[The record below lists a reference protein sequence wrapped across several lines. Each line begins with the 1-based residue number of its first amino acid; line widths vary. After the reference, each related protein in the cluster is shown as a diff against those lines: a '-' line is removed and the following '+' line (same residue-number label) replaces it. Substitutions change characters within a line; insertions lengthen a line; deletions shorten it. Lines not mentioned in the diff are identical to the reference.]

1 MPALGRLTG
10 RGGTANLEVVLKTKP
25 DLILDFGSVRDTY
38 VSLADNVQEQTKIA
52 YVLIDGRFEATPAA
66 LRLLGDILGLTTRGD
81 ELAKYVEDTFAEID
95 KALAATPADK
105 RPRVYLARGPDGL
118 ETGVVGSINTEIIE
132 RAGGRNVAEA
142 AGQRGLVRASMEQV
156 IVADP
161 EIILTWDRNFFD
173 RVEERPA
180 VGRRARRAR
189 AARLSGP
196 YGALRLGRPAAVAQ
210 PRHRA
215 EVARRAVLPGE
226 IPARPS
232 RNHPGVL
239 SSVLSRGPKRARAG
253 HPDRM
258 VEGTSTERTTLAA
271 LSGYRL
277 GVLGGLALL
286 LAALMLA
293 AALVGAYPL
302 SLGEM
307 LAAVGRRLT
316 GAPPQGQIDT
326 VLFEVRLPRVLAA
339 VVVGAAIA
347 AAGAAYQTLFRN
359 PLVSPDILGVS
370 TGAGLGAVLGIFL
383 SLPVAGIQLSAFVIG
398 LATVG
403 LVYGIASMVH
413 GRDPILVLVL
423 AGVVVGS
430 LAGAAIS
437 LMKILADPYDQL
449 PAIVF
454 WLLGSLSAIRKGEVW
469 AAVPLVLIGLVPLVL
484 LRWRINVLSL
494 GDEEA
499 KALGVE
505 AGRLRL
511 FVIAAATL
519 MTASVVAISGVIG
532 WVGLVIPHIARM
544 AVGPSFDR
552 LLPTAMLMG
561 ASYLLLVDTLART
574 MARIEVPIGILTA
587 IIGAPF
593 FLWLLA
599 KGREGWS

>member
-1 MPALGRLTG
+1 VDDSAGQKTVSPPAVLIGSRLTVIG
-10 RGGTANLEVVLKTKP
+10 
-25 DLILDFGSVRDTY
+25 
-38 VSLADNVQEQTKIA
+38 
-52 YVLIDGRFEATPAA
+52 
-66 LRLLGDILGLTTRGD
+66 GLT
-81 ELAKYVEDTFAEID
+81 
-95 KALAATPADK
+95 AL
-105 RPRVYLARGPDGL
+105 L
-118 ETGVVGSINTEIIE
+118 
-132 RAGGRNVAEA
+132 
-142 AGQRGLVRASMEQV
+142 
-156 IVADP
+156 
-161 EIILTWDRNFFD
+161 
-173 RVEERPA
+173 
-180 VGRRARRAR
+180 
-189 AARLSGP
+189 
-196 YGALRLGRPAAVAQ
+196 
-210 PRHRA
+210 
-215 EVARRAVLPGE
+215 AVL
-226 IPARPS
+226 
-232 RNHPGVL
+232 
-239 SSVLSRGPKRARAG
+239 
-253 HPDRM
+253 
-258 VEGTSTERTTLAA
+258 
-271 LSGYRL
+271 
-277 GVLGGLALL
+277 VLGAS
-286 LAALMLA
+286 
-293 AALVGAYPL
+293 LVGAYPISL
-302 SLGEM
+302 SET
-307 LAAVGRRLT
+307 LAALGRLLT
-316 GAPPQGQIDT
+316 QAPPQGQVDT
-326 VLFEVRLPRVLAA
+326 VLFEVRLPRVFAA
-339 VVVGAAIA
+339 VLVGAAIA

-383 SLPVAGIQLSAFVIG
+383 SLPVAGIQLAAFVVG

-403 LVYGIASMVH
+403 LVYAIASMVH
-413 GRDPILVLVL
+413 GREPILVLVL

-437 LMKILADPYDQL
+437 LLKILADPYDQL

-469 AAVPLVLIGLVPLVL
+469 AAAPLVLLGLVPLVL

-511 FVIAAATL
+511 AVVTAATL

-544 AVGPSFDR
+544 LVGPSFDR

-599 KGREGWS
+599 KGR